1 MNIDQTYLVEQ
12 LKAMLA
18 IPSPVGMVG
27 GMCHHVCGELEKLG
41 VNWQQQRR
49 GSIVATLDGEQKKS
63 DRAISAHLDTL
74 GAMVVGI
81 KPNGRL
87 KIRPL
92 GHWSSRFA
100 EGARVTIHTK
110 NTNFRGSILPEKSAG
125 HVFNEEIDSQSVNW
139 HTVELRVDASCG
151 SDQEARKL
159 GLDVGNIV
167 ALDAESEFLPN
178 GYICSRYLDDKAGV
192 ACLLAAIKAV
202 KELNQRLAVECHPIF
217 SVAEETGCGCSHA
230 PDADVGEL
238 IAVDIGPVAT
248 GQNSSEHTVNLG
260 VLDTSGIYDRSLL
273 NKLEG
278 LCVKNAIPYKFDSY
292 PFYRSD
298 THSAQVAGLDL
309 VNGLIAFG
317 TESTHGYER
326 THIDSLMAT
335 ATLIA
340 HYMVSEA

>member
-1 MNIDQTYLVEQ
+1 MKIDQTYLVEQ
-12 LKAMLA
+12 LRAMLA
-18 IPSPVGMVG
+18 IPSPVGMVED
-27 GMCHHVCGELEKLG
+27 MCGYICRELDSLG
-41 VNWQQQRR
+41 VKWQQQRR
-49 GSIVATLDGEQKKS
+49 GAIVATLDGAQTRP

-100 EGARVTIHTK
+100 EGARVTVYSRSEK
-110 NTNFRGSILPEKSAG
+110 YRGSILPEKSAG
-125 HVFNEEIDSQSVNW
+125 HVFNEAIDKQPVDWN
-139 HTVELRVDASCG
+139 VIELRVDADCHSA
-151 SDQEARKL
+151 DDAREL

-167 ALDAESEFLPN
+167 ALDTDSEFMSN
-178 GYICSRYLDDKAGV
+178 GYIYSRYLDDKAGV
-192 ACLLAAIKAV
+192 ACLLAAMKAV
-202 KELNQRLAVECHPIF
+202 RELDRTLAVECHPIF
-217 SVAEETGCGCSHA
+217 TVAEETGCGCSHA

-238 IAVDIGPVAT
+238 VAVDIGPVAV

-260 VLDTSGIYDRSLL
+260 VLDTSGIYDRTLL
-273 NKLEG
+273 NKLES
-278 LCVKNAIPYKFDSY
+278 LCVENEIPYKFDSY
-292 PFYRSD
+292 PFYKSD

-326 THIDSLMAT
+326 THIDSLVAT

-340 HYMVSEA
+340 HYMASEA